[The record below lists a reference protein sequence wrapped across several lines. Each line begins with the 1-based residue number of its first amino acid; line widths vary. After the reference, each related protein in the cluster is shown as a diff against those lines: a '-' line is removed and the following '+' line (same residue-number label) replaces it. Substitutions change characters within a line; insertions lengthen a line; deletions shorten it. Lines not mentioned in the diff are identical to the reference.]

1 MNYDPLLRLMSHSL
15 GFLAAVGV
23 VAFAVRSEWTLS
35 PDQRRKADVLRQVT
49 MAKWSLPKD
58 RRASAV
64 TLTLRNGS
72 RFSIKDI
79 TVTCSQVTTTG
90 KVMTETLTI
99 PDQIKAHSGRVVSL
113 PSSSLRLSS
122 AAVVSCNV
130 DDIRIALPQRIAA
143 VE

>member
-15 GFLAAVGV
+15 GFLAAAGV

-72 RFSIKDI
+72 KFSIKDI